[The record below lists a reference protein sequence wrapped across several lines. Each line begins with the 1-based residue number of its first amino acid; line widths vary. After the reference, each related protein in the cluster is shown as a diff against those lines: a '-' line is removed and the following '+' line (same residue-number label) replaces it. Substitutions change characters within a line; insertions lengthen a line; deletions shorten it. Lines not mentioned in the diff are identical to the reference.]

1 MRTFAVRHR
10 IVGSRLLRALVGAV
24 LCVTSAVAHAAPST
38 TAYRNFKAAIYIPV
52 GTARELANPQ
62 TLREQY
68 NRIASQLRFDKVYLE
83 AYRSG
88 QFADDK
94 SLEAIKKFFTERGIA
109 VSSGVTLAAGG
120 HGGQFGTFDYED
132 PHDRAECQRAVEL
145 AARHFDEIILDD
157 FFFYTTK
164 SDADIAAKGDRTWTQ
179 YRLEKMRE
187 VATSL
192 VLKPAKAINP
202 RVRMIIKYPNW
213 YEHFQGLG
221 YDLDVEAKAFDAI
234 YTGTET
240 RDPQITD
247 QLLQQYESY
256 LVFRYYDNIRPH
268 GGNRGGWVDTFST
281 RYIDRYAEQLWDT
294 LFAKAPEITL
304 FSWSPLAKPEALA
317 PGERDAW
324 SHQATSFNWEEML
337 HSKAPQGATAASG
350 TTHTPGGAQTPGGAP
365 PPGGTSALDGAS
377 TPGWARAAG
386 YSLEQVDT
394 ILGKLG
400 RPIGVASYKPYQ
412 STGEDFLHNYLGNIG
427 IPIELTPE
435 FPKDANLVLLTEA
448 AKHDPDIVAKIKG
461 QLTAGKNVAVTS
473 GLLHALQGKGIE
485 DIAEL
490 EYTGRKVTIRDFFSG
505 YGAGNGTSLNDVEHD
520 NPAIL
525 YPEIRF
531 YTNDSWALIR
541 GVSNAHGFPILLMNR
556 YSRGIFYV
564 LNIPDNS
571 GDLYSL
577 PQGVNRLI
585 KEYLQADFPVRIDAP
600 AQVSLFAYDNG
611 TFVIQSFRPEAAEVR
626 VSIAGAPR
634 KLRNIVSNEMQA
646 GEAPEVAGKQAGP
659 GGGSQAAP
667 RSSFKIR
674 IPPHSY
680 AAFAIE

>member
-1 MRTFAVRHR
+1 MWLRNTTDSMHSKILCA
-10 IVGSRLLRALVGAV
+10 LLAAG
-24 LCVTSAVAHAAPST
+24 LCATAAVAAAEG
-38 TAYRNFKAAIYIPV
+38 AYHNFKAAIYITV
-52 GTARELANPQ
+52 GTTRQLANPQ
-62 TLREQY
+62 TLQEQY
-68 NRIASQLRFDKVYLE
+68 SRITGQLRFDKVYLE
-83 AYRSG
+83 TYRNG
-88 QFADDK
+88 QFADEK
-94 SLEAIKKFFTERGIA
+94 SVEAIKKFFSERGIA
-109 VSSGVTLAAGG
+109 VSGGVTLAAGG

-132 PHDRAECQRAVEL
+132 PHDRAECQRAVEM
-145 AARHFDEIILDD
+145 AARHFDEVILDD

-164 SDADIAAKGDRTWTQ
+164 SDADIAAKGKRTWTQ

-187 VATSL
+187 VAESL

-202 RVRMIIKYPNW
+202 HVRMIIKYPNW

-221 YDLDVEAKAFDAI
+221 YDLDVEARKFDAI

-256 LVFRYYDNIRPH
+256 LIFRYYDNIRPH

-304 FSWSPLAKPEALA
+304 FNWSPLASPEAVA

-324 SHQATSFNWEEML
+324 SHQPTSFNWEEMS
-337 HSKAPQGATAASG
+337 HSPKAPKGVPAA
-350 TTHTPGGAQTPGGAP
+350 
-365 PPGGTSALDGAS
+365 
-377 TPGWARAAG
+377 PGWARAAG
-386 YSLEQVDT
+386 YSLEQVDA
-394 ILGKLG
+394 ILGRLG

-412 STGEDFLHNYLGNIG
+412 SSGEEFLHDYLGNMG
-427 IPIELTPE
+427 IPIELAPE
-435 FPKDANLVLLTEA
+435 FPKEASLVLLTEA
-448 AKHDPDIVAKIKG
+448 AQHDPDIVAKIKG
-461 QLTAGKNVAVTS
+461 QLTAGKNVVVTS

-490 EYTGRKVTIRDFFSG
+490 QYTGRKVTIHDFLNG
-505 YGAGNGTSLNDVEHD
+505 YGAGNGTSLNDPEHD
-520 NPAIL
+520 NPGIL
-525 YPEIRF
+525 FPEIRF

-577 PQGVNRLI
+577 PQPVSRVI
-585 KEYLQADFPVRIDAP
+585 KSYLQADFPVRIDAP

-611 TFVIQSFRPEAAEVR
+611 TFVIQSFRPEAAQVS
-626 VSIAGAPR
+626 VSIAGANG
-634 KLRNIVSNEMQA
+634 KLRNIVSNEMPPA
-646 GEAPEVAGKQAGP
+646 EAEAAPDRQAGP
-659 GGGSQAAP
+659 QAAP
-667 RSSFKIR
+667 RTSFKVR
-674 IPPHSY
+674 IPAHSY

>member
-1 MRTFAVRHR
+1 MCLRNTTDSVRR
-10 IVGSRLLRALVGAV
+10 KILCALLGAAW
-24 LCVTSAVAHAAPST
+24 CVTATVAAAEG
-38 TAYRNFKAAIYIPV
+38 AYHNFKAAIYIAV
-52 GTARELANPQ
+52 GTTRELANPQ
-62 TLREQY
+62 TLQEQY
-68 NRIASQLRFDKVYLE
+68 SRITSQLRFDKVYLE
-83 AYRSG
+83 TYRNG
-88 QFADDK
+88 QFADEK
-94 SLEAIKKFFTERGIA
+94 SVEAIKKFFSERGIA
-109 VSSGVTLAAGG
+109 VSGGVTLAAGG

-132 PHDRAECQRAVEL
+132 PRDRAECQRAVEL
-145 AARHFDEIILDD
+145 AARHFDEVILDD

-164 SDADIAAKGDRTWTQ
+164 SDADIAAKGKRTWTQ
-179 YRLEKMRE
+179 YRLERMRE
-187 VATSL
+187 VAETL

-202 RVRMIIKYPNW
+202 HVRMIIKYPNW

-221 YDLDVEAKAFDAI
+221 YDLDVEAKRFDAI

-304 FSWSPLAKPEALA
+304 FNWSPLASPDAVA

-324 SHQATSFNWEEML
+324 SHQATSFNWDEMS
-337 HSKAPQGATAASG
+337 HSMKAPKGVSAA
-350 TTHTPGGAQTPGGAP
+350 
-365 PPGGTSALDGAS
+365 
-377 TPGWARAAG
+377 PGWARAAG
-386 YSLEQVDT
+386 YSLEQVDA
-394 ILGKLG
+394 ILGTLG

-412 STGEDFLHNYLGNIG
+412 SSGEEFLHNYLGNMG
-427 IPIELTPE
+427 IPIELAPE
-435 FPKDANLVLLTEA
+435 FPKEANLVLLTEA
-448 AKHDPDIVAKIKG
+448 AQHDPDIVAKIKG
-461 QLTAGKNVAVTS
+461 QLTAGKNVVVTS

-490 EYTGRKVTIRDFFSG
+490 EYTGRKVAIHDFLNG
-505 YGAGNGTSLNDVEHD
+505 YGAGNGTSLNDAGHD

-525 YPEIRF
+525 FPEIRF

-541 GVSNAHGFPILLMNR
+541 GVSNAHGLPILLMNR

-577 PQGVNRLI
+577 PQPVTRVI
-585 KEYLQADFPVRIDAP
+585 KSYLQADFPVRIDAP

-611 TFVIQSFRPEAAEVR
+611 TFVIQSFRPEAVQIN
-626 VSIAGAPR
+626 VSIAGANG
-634 KLRNIVSNEMQA
+634 KLRNLVSNERPAAEAQP
-646 GEAPEVAGKQAGP
+646 APEKQAGP
-659 GGGSQAAP
+659 QVAP
-667 RSSFKIR
+667 RTSFKVR
-674 IPPHSY
+674 IPAHSY

>member
-1 MRTFAVRHR
+1 MWFRNTTDSVRSK
-10 IVGSRLLRALVGAV
+10 ILCALLGAG
-24 LCVTSAVAHAAPST
+24 LCATAAVAAAEG
-38 TAYRNFKAAIYIPV
+38 AYHNFKAAIYITV
-52 GTARELANPQ
+52 GTTRQLANPQ
-62 TLREQY
+62 TLQEQY
-68 NRIASQLRFDKVYLE
+68 SRITGQLRFDKVYLE
-83 AYRSG
+83 TYRNG
-88 QFADDK
+88 QFADEK
-94 SLEAIKKFFTERGIA
+94 SVEAIKKFFSERGIA
-109 VSSGVTLAAGG
+109 VSGGVTLAAGG

-132 PHDRAECQRAVEL
+132 PHDRAECQRAVEM
-145 AARHFDEIILDD
+145 AARHFDEVILDD

-164 SDADIAAKGDRTWTQ
+164 SDADIAAKGKRTWTQ

-187 VATSL
+187 VAESL

-202 RVRMIIKYPNW
+202 HVRMIIKYPNW

-221 YDLDVEAKAFDAI
+221 YDLDVEARKFDAI

-256 LVFRYYDNIRPH
+256 LIFRYYDNIRPH

-304 FSWSPLAKPEALA
+304 FNWSPLASPEAVA

-324 SHQATSFNWEEML
+324 SHQATSFNWEEMSRPL
-337 HSKAPQGATAASG
+337 KAPKGVSAA
-350 TTHTPGGAQTPGGAP
+350 
-365 PPGGTSALDGAS
+365 
-377 TPGWARAAG
+377 PGWARAAG
-386 YSLEQVDT
+386 YSLEQVDA
-394 ILGKLG
+394 ILGRLG

-412 STGEDFLHNYLGNIG
+412 SSGEEFLHDYLGNIG
-427 IPIELTPE
+427 IPIELAPE
-435 FPKDANLVLLTEA
+435 FPKEANLVLLTEA
-448 AKHDPDIVAKIKG
+448 AQHDPDIVAKIKG
-461 QLTAGKNVAVTS
+461 QLTAGKNVVVTS

-490 EYTGRKVTIRDFFSG
+490 EYTGRKVTIHDFLNG
-505 YGAGNGTSLNDVEHD
+505 YGAGNGTSLNDPEHD
-520 NPAIL
+520 NPGIL
-525 YPEIRF
+525 FPEIRF
-531 YTNDSWALIR
+531 YTNDSWTLIR

-577 PQGVNRLI
+577 PQPVSRVI
-585 KEYLQADFPVRIDAP
+585 KSYLQADFPVRIDAP
-600 AQVSLFAYDNG
+600 PQVSLFAYDNG
-611 TFVIQSFRPEAAEVR
+611 TFVIQSFRAEAAQVS
-626 VSIAGAPR
+626 VSIAGANG
-634 KLRNIVSNEMQA
+634 KLRNIVSNEMPPA
-646 GEAPEVAGKQAGP
+646 EAQSPPDRQAGP
-659 GGGSQAAP
+659 QAAP
-667 RSSFKIR
+667 RTSFKVR
-674 IPPHSY
+674 IPAHSY

>member
-1 MRTFAVRHR
+1 MWLRNTTDSMHSKILCA
-10 IVGSRLLRALVGAV
+10 LLAAG
-24 LCVTSAVAHAAPST
+24 LCATAAVAAAEG
-38 TAYRNFKAAIYIPV
+38 AYHNFKAAIYITV
-52 GTARELANPQ
+52 GTTRQLANPQ
-62 TLREQY
+62 TLQEQY
-68 NRIASQLRFDKVYLE
+68 SRITGQLRFDKVYLE
-83 AYRSG
+83 TYRNG
-88 QFADDK
+88 QFADEK
-94 SLEAIKKFFTERGIA
+94 SVEAIKKFFSERGIA
-109 VSSGVTLAAGG
+109 VSGGVTLAAGG

-132 PHDRAECQRAVEL
+132 PHDRAECQRAVEM
-145 AARHFDEIILDD
+145 AARHFDEVILDD

-164 SDADIAAKGDRTWTQ
+164 SDADIAAKGKRTWTQ

-187 VATSL
+187 VAESL

-202 RVRMIIKYPNW
+202 HVRMIIKYPNW

-221 YDLDVEAKAFDAI
+221 YDLDVEARKFDAI

-256 LVFRYYDNIRPH
+256 LIFRYYDNIRPH

-304 FSWSPLAKPEALA
+304 FNWSPLASPEAVA

-324 SHQATSFNWEEML
+324 SHQPTSFNWEEMS
-337 HSKAPQGATAASG
+337 HSPKAPKGVPAA
-350 TTHTPGGAQTPGGAP
+350 
-365 PPGGTSALDGAS
+365 
-377 TPGWARAAG
+377 PGWARAAG
-386 YSLEQVDT
+386 YSLEQVDA
-394 ILGKLG
+394 ILGRLG

-412 STGEDFLHNYLGNIG
+412 SSGEEFLHDYLGNMG
-427 IPIELTPE
+427 IPIELAPE
-435 FPKDANLVLLTEA
+435 FPKEASLVLLTEA
-448 AKHDPDIVAKIKG
+448 AQHDPDIVAKIKG
-461 QLTAGKNVAVTS
+461 QLTAGKNVVVTS

-490 EYTGRKVTIRDFFSG
+490 QYTGRKVTIHDFLNG
-505 YGAGNGTSLNDVEHD
+505 YGAGNGTSLNDPEHD
-520 NPAIL
+520 NPGIL
-525 YPEIRF
+525 FPEIGF

-577 PQGVNRLI
+577 PQPVSRVI
-585 KEYLQADFPVRIDAP
+585 KSYLQADFPVRIDAP

-611 TFVIQSFRPEAAEVR
+611 TFVIQSFRPEAAQVS
-626 VSIAGAPR
+626 VSIAGANG
-634 KLRNIVSNEMQA
+634 KLRNIVSNEMPPA
-646 GEAPEVAGKQAGP
+646 EAEAAPDRQAGP
-659 GGGSQAAP
+659 QAAP
-667 RSSFKIR
+667 RTSFKVR
-674 IPPHSY
+674 IPAHSY